1 MLVNHV
7 QVGLK
12 KKKKMK
18 VAENAKEKAIADL
31 FFFFPDSLFHSVCV
45 FTDYIQVFSSYMIGL
60 ESASLN
66 V

>member
-18 VAENAKEKAIADL
+18 VAENAKEKAIADFF
-31 FFFFPDSLFHSVCV
+31 FFFFPILYSIQCV
-45 FTDYIQVFSSYMIGL
+45 YLQIIYKC
-60 ESASLN
+60 SAAT
-66 V
+66 